1 MMRHFFAKLANR
13 NIIRIFAHGYSV
25 KQSSQGSRNCLSEPQ
40 CEGCE
45 VSFSNFY
52 YYIKY
57 VSGLFYVY
65 KKFI

>member
-45 VSFSNFY
+45 ASF
-52 YYIKY
+52 
-57 VSGLFYVY
+57 
-65 KKFI
+65 